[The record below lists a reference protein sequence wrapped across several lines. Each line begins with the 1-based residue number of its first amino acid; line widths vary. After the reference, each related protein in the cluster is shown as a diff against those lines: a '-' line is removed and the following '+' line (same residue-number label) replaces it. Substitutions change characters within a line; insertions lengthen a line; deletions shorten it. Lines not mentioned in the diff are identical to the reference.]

1 MSGGK
6 PPGDPF
12 SGSDRTVIR
21 PNPGGRRDAVSPP
34 TATPAVEADFWG
46 AGPSMRP
53 LNPAPPV
60 PPVAAPSAA
69 GQQSPVVPSAIPGTQ
84 PMPVVLLRDG
94 AIGEANPFLNE
105 ARPLLILLAN
115 LRISTQQSGIAALM
129 DQVAQA
135 IAGIEARL
143 RAQSLPEQQIVTAK
157 YALCATA
164 DDIVQ
169 NLPASERNLWT
180 QYSMLSRF
188 FQVRTSGVGFF
199 DELARVKANPAL
211 NCDLLELMHACL
223 SLGFEGQYRMAGGDL
238 ALQQLRRD
246 VYQTI
251 RYIRSRAGTDISP
264 HWKGQQIAAAYIRRI
279 VPVWAVAAF
288 AAALLLA
295 VFVVLRLLLG
305 DASDALAEKL
315 AALSPDGKV
324 ELARATPVA
333 PLKVE
338 EITPPKSTQLQRVK
352 AALASDIKSKR
363 VSVATDGRDIVV
375 RLPNDLLFDKGSAT
389 LKDGVDDALKR
400 VAGMLNGEK
409 DEIRVVGYTDNTP
422 IRSSI
427 KFKNNQDLSQKRAAA
442 VAGKLKPSLADPA
455 RLAVQGRGEKEPAGD
470 NKTEEGRTR
479 NRRVDIRIDWID

>member
-21 PNPGGRRDAVSPP
+21 PNPGGRRDAVSPAP
-34 TATPAVEADFWG
+34 GTPPAEADFWG

-53 LNPAPPV
+53 LTPAPPG
-60 PPVAAPSAA
+60 PPAAAPPAA
-69 GQQSPVVPSAIPGTQ
+69 GQPGPVVPSAVAGTP
-84 PMPVVLLRDG
+84 PMPAVLLRDG
-94 AIGEANPFLNE
+94 AIGETNPFLNE
-105 ARPLLILLAN
+105 ARQLLILLAN
-115 LRISTQQSGIAALM
+115 LRISSQQSGIAALM

-135 IAGIEARL
+135 IAGIESRL
-143 RAQSLPEQQIVTAK
+143 RAQGLPEQQIVTAK

-169 NLPASERNLWT
+169 NLPAAERNLWT

-211 NCDLLELMHACL
+211 NVDLLELMHACM
-223 SLGFEGQYRMAGGDL
+223 SLGFEGQYRVAGGDL
-238 ALQQLRRD
+238 ALQQIRRD

-251 RYIRSRAGTDISP
+251 RHIRSRAGTDISP
-264 HWKGQQIAAAYIRRI
+264 HWKGQQIAAAYIRRT
-279 VPVWAVAAF
+279 VPVWAVAAS

-295 VFVVLRLLLG
+295 IFVGLRLLLG

-324 ELARATPVA
+324 ELGRAVPVA
-333 PLKVE
+333 PLE

-352 AALASDIKSKR
+352 AALASDISGKR
-363 VSVATDGRDIVV
+363 VSVTTSGRDIVV

-389 LKDGVDDALKR
+389 LRDGVDDVLKR

-409 DEIRVVGYTDNTP
+409 DEVRVVGYTDNTP
-422 IRSSI
+422 IRSGI
-427 KFKNNQDLSQKRAAA
+427 KFKNNQDLSQKRAQA
-442 VAGKLKPSLADPA
+442 VASKLKPDLADPA
-455 RLAVQGRGEKEPAGD
+455 RLVAQGRGEKEPAGD
-470 NKTEEGRTR
+470 NKTEAGRAR